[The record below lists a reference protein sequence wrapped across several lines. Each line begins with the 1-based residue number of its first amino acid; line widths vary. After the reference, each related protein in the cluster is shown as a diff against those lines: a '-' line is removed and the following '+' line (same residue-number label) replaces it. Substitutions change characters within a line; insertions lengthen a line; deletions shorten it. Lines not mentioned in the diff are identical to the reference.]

1 MIKRLLLLTAIFGFA
16 VSCNDYEDDFA
27 NLNDQLDGVDAKLDN
42 IQSTVDGIADIQLE
56 LLNINSAL
64 AAIASS
70 IGELPTVQDIANLS
84 TLVSETSASLSAQ
97 MNDLNISFQ
106 GI

>member
-27 NLNDQLDGVDAKLDN
+27 NLNDQLNGVNAKLDN
-42 IQSTVDGIADIQLE
+42 IQTAVDGIAGVQLE

-64 AAIASS
+64 AAISSS
-70 IGELPTVQDIANLS
+70 IAELPTVDDITGIANLINS
-84 TLVSETSASLSAQ
+84 TSTS
-97 MNDLNISFQ
+97 
-106 GI
+106 